1 MKTMKKNAL
10 LAAWMLVVAGL
21 SIEYV
26 ATNTDRHPE
35 LIGIVLIIFF
45 AFMGI
50 MVGMS
55 FVLKKLDDKESSRR

>member
-1 MKTMKKNAL
+1 MKTIKKNVL

-26 ATNTDRHPE
+26 AMNSGRHPE
-35 LIGIVLIIFF
+35 LVGVVLIIFF

-50 MVGMS
+50 MVGLS
-55 FVLKKLDDKESSRR
+55 FILKRLEDRESSKE

>member
-1 MKTMKKNAL
+1 
-10 LAAWMLVVAGL
+10 MLVVAGL

-26 ATNTDRHPE
+26 ATNTGRHPE

-50 MVGMS
+50 MVGLS
-55 FVLKKLDDKESSRR
+55 SVLKKLDDRESSKQ

>member
-1 MKTMKKNAL
+1 MKTMKKNVL

-26 ATNTDRHPE
+26 ATNTGRHPE

-50 MVGMS
+50 MVGLS
-55 FVLKKLDDKESSRR
+55 FVLKKLDDRESSKQ

>member
-1 MKTMKKNAL
+1 MKTMKKNVL

-26 ATNTDRHPE
+26 TANTGRHPE

-50 MVGMS
+50 MVGLS
-55 FVLKKLDDKESSRR
+55 FVLKKLDDRESSKQ

>member
-1 MKTMKKNAL
+1 MKSIKKNIV

-26 ATNTDRHPE
+26 TTNAGRHPE

-50 MVGMS
+50 MVGLS
-55 FVLKKLDDKESSRR
+55 VVLKKLDDRESSKQ